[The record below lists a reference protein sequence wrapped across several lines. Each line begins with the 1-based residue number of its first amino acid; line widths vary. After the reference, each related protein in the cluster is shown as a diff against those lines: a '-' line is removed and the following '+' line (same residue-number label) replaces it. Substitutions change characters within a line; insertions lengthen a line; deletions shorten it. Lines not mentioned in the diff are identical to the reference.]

1 MLKFQHLLKE
11 YKMDEASPFDRKVLK
26 LIHKQILDFYI
37 KQHEQFG
44 DNFTVDMIIEN
55 IDLLRDIY
63 DFLNDTMEL
72 GPSASQGFID
82 LLMSNFR
89 ADGDYDDLTDAV
101 YTPKEQEPY
110 EKIYSE
116 SSGVTPYLI
125 ENIRE
130 NYYDIPLIYDAYNDH
145 HFAIGDQDEFD
156 DALMAYYGEV
166 YYDDSSV
173 IDSYGEDYF
182 IEYLEVGDADARM
195 IASEEANWKVEDID
209 DDQLMNE
216 IRHGNADTISLVEEY
231 EELEE
236 ERFGNVRSGN
246 PRDPQIHQRM
256 GEIIDRARDIVRE
269 EIYDITYDRIKNN
282 LKEYLWEMGYITKKS
297 GDFYFSVDL
306 RQGGREDYERY
317 GDGIVDVSKI
327 PTWLTFDREKF
338 LEDEVGHFN
347 IENLSASGSAD
358 SITIEGDTYYI
369 IDVDY

>member
-1 MLKFQHLLKE
+1 MLKFQQLLKE
-11 YKMDEASPFDRKVLK
+11 YKMDEVSSFDRKVLK
-26 LIHKQILDFYI
+26 LIHQQILDPI
-37 KQHEQFG
+37 KE
-44 DNFTVDMIIEN
+44 DNEKESLTLDDFIDDM
-55 IDLLRDIY
+55 DVVRDIY
-63 DFLNDTMEL
+63 DFLNVTMEL
-72 GPSASQGFID
+72 GPTASQDFID

-89 ADGDYDDLTDAV
+89 VDGDYDDLTDAV

-145 HFAIGDQDEFD
+145 HFAIGDQDDFD
-156 DALMAYYGEV
+156 DALMAYYGEA

-236 ERFGNVRSGN
+236 ERFENVRSGN

-297 GDFYFSVDL
+297 GDFYFSADL
-306 RQGGREDYERY
+306 DKGRYRREGPRR
-317 GDGIVDVSKI
+317 VDVSKI

-358 SITIEGDTYYI
+358 SITIDGDTYYI